1 MKEKF
6 LLVWLDKNLKGIH
19 TKIGS
24 YEELKDYSKELI
36 KNDDVISVD
45 LYEYKESIKNEV
57 GKFFLNKNKNEE

>member
-24 YEELKDYSKELI
+24 YKDYSKELI

-57 GKFFLNKNKNEE
+57 GKFFLNKNKNKE